1 MSEDKK
7 KWCIF
12 ADGLLD
18 GRKISLHKKTMGTN
32 IHEAWEELRKNY
44 CEVTFTHI
52 FISEVT

>member
-12 ADGLLD
+12 ADGLYD
-18 GRKISLHKKTMGTN
+18 GQKISLHKKIMAVS
-32 IHEAWEELRKNY
+32 IHDAWEELRQKY
-44 CEVTFTHI
+44 CGVTFTHI